1 MVGNSLTCRFKKHS
15 QIPINGW
22 LTGLDVAVKMIQ
34 DNGIA
39 DVKVVRGTG
48 TLTDHYNPVTKTV
61 SLSPDVYDRASVAAA
76 AVATHECGHVVQ
88 HAKGYKPLKMRSKLV
103 PVGNLRF

>member
-1 MVGNSLTCRFKKHS
+1 
-15 QIPINGW
+15 
-22 LTGLDVAVKMIQ
+22 MIQ